1 MVHPTAFPHRSNRRA
16 RAAAHRAM
24 AMSAM
29 ASNSSL
35 SVRYRRF
42 HAHMRKAE
50 SLARTA
56 DATAQEPVQEVSE

>member
-1 MVHPTAFPHRSNRRA
+1 MVHPTAFPYRSNRRA

-24 AMSAM
+24 AMAAL

-35 SVRYRRF
+35 QVRYRRY

-50 SLARTA
+50 ALSCTTDTIAL
-56 DATAQEPVQEVSE
+56 EVVQEVSE